1 MLTRDQ
7 VREARTMFGRAGV
20 DIETVEASTGSEVVR
35 GLAESGE
42 TIVVGPAPAGR
53 STSASEGRYRATA
66 GRAVA
71 DPAARGSGNRN
82 GSGGS
87 RPYSRRAA

>member
-7 VREARTMFGRAGV
+7 LREARTMFGRAGV
-20 DIETVEASTGSEVVR
+20 DIETVEASTGSEAVR

-53 STSASEGRYRATA
+53 STSSD
-66 GRAVA
+66 A
-71 DPAARGSGNRN
+71 DKYDRT
-82 GSGGS
+82 GGS
-87 RPYSRRAA
+87 RRPPRRGRTSSRPYGRRAA